1 MVKKRDMLS
10 TDDAK
15 AKRQGDAMSNA
26 QLAAYLRNQYEVLTN
41 DDGEIA
47 KQVAATAKDIADIKR
62 DYESLQQWADY
73 ERAVYAILNRDLV
86 ADAKAARLFDN
97 MTDPSDASNHPEP
110 PENIR
115 DQAALLWP
123 F

>member
-1 MVKKRDMLS
+1 MVNKRDMLS
-10 TDDAK
+10 TDNAK
-15 AKRQGDAMSNA
+15 AERRWDAMSNA
-26 QLAAYLRNQYEVLTN
+26 RRAAYLRNQYEVLTN

-62 DYESLQQWADY
+62 DYESLQEWVDY
-73 ERAVYAILNRDLV
+73 ERAVYSILNRDLV
-86 ADAKAARLFDN
+86 ADAKAAKLFDN
-97 MTDPSDASNHPEP
+97 MIDPRDTSNHPEP

>member
-1 MVKKRDMLS
+1 MVNKRDMWS
-10 TDDAK
+10 SDDAK
-15 AKRQGDAMSNA
+15 AKRQWDSWSNA
-26 QLAAYLRNQYEVLTN
+26 RRAAYLRNQYEVLTN
-41 DDGEIA
+41 NDGEIA

-62 DYESLQQWADY
+62 DYEALQQWADY
-73 ERAVYAILNRDLV
+73 ERDVYAILNRDLV
-86 ADAKAARLFDN
+86 ADAKAVKLFDN
-97 MTDPSDASNHPEP
+97 MIDPRDTSNHPEP